1 MPAHPLGL
9 LANVRQN
16 AAIHIED
23 VAVDEV
29 GRIGSEEHRRSLQIL
44 GLAPARGRS
53 LGDDELV
60 KRMTAAVRLTLA
72 QSLKGR
78 CIPPGLSCV
87 SQALSCGLPVI
98 ARGA

>member
-29 GRIGSEEHRRSLQIL
+29 GRVRRKEHCRAAQIRRV
-44 GLAPARGRS
+44 APALGRC

-60 KRMTAAVRLTLA
+60 KRVTGAVRL
-72 QSLKGR
+72 
-78 CIPPGLSCV
+78 
-87 SQALSCGLPVI
+87 ALS
-98 ARGA
+98 